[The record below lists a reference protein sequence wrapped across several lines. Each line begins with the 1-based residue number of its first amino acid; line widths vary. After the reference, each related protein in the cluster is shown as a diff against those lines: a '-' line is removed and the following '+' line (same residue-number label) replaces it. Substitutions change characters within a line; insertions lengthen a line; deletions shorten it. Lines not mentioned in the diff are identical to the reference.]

1 MTRRPSRIRCA
12 ARLLASAAGVACLAS
27 PAAAQA
33 TSRTSSAQPTN
44 RQTTQQTTQQTT
56 TNDNPNRGPSGGTRS
71 PGGGVRAPGGG
82 VRAPG
87 GGVRGPGTPGVQRP
101 EPRTV
106 TFTGVVN
113 GTVFTVDSS
122 LGGHFYWPCYGYGWG
137 WGWGRWNRFG
147 WGYYQIPDRYAGTV
161 DGPQNRELEGGDP
174 EPEPLT
180 PIESARAWMFQGNAD
195 EAARWYREYLEEN
208 PDDARVMREYAAAM
222 QESGRM
228 LDAVA
233 MMAYAYSQDPG
244 LVNEPMPT
252 WIWGDSPF
260 RMREAVTDSVKYGHR
275 VGTGN
280 VWLLVAV
287 LMQAE
292 GRDSVA
298 IKMIDRAQDEGLD
311 PALADRMRMRLSQR

>member
-1 MTRRPSRIRCA
+1 MPHTGSRSRRFAHGIALISGLCFGWTVSFAI
-12 ARLLASAAGVACLAS
+12 
-27 PAAAQA
+27 
-33 TSRTSSAQPTN
+33 AQPAGATKRA
-44 RQTTQQTTQQTT
+44 RQPAENTGNTT
-56 TNDNPNRGPSGGTRS
+56 RAPSGGTRA

-106 TFTGVVN
+106 TFTGIVN
-113 GTVFTVDSS
+113 GTVISVGAGGF
-122 LGGHFYWPCYGYGWG
+122 GGHFYWPSYGWG
-137 WGWGRWNRFG
+137 WGWGRWNRWG

-161 DGPQNRELEGGDP
+161 DGPRDRELEGGGP
-174 EPEPLT
+174 EAEPLT
-180 PIESARAWMFQGNAD
+180 PIESARAWMYQGNAD

-233 MMAYAYSQDPG
+233 MMAYAYDRDPG
-244 LVNEPMPT
+244 LANEAMPT
-252 WIWGDSPF
+252 RIWGDSAF
-260 RMREAVTDSVKYGHR
+260 RLRDAVTDSVKYGHR
-275 VGTGN
+275 VSSGN

-292 GRDSVA
+292 GRDLVA
-298 IKMIDRAQDEGLD
+298 LKMIERAVAEGLD
-311 PALADRMRMRLSQR
+311 PDLADRMRLRLSHR